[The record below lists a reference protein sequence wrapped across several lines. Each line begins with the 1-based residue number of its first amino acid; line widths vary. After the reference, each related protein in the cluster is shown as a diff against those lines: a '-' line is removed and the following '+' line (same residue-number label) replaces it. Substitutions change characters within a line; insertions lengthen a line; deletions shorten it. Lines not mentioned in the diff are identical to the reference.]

1 MPSGGCHNAQMSKF
15 DVLRKGSI
23 TSVEKKCLCLRKVTS
38 CRYLG
43 YCRLAVENSE
53 FQQQVVPVVTICSF
67 KKMSSSQG
75 DRDRCRNCV
84 KKNESEPQVVG
95 VLSSGSMSQQC

>member
-1 MPSGGCHNAQMSKF
+1 MRKCQSLM
-15 DVLRKGSI
+15 LRKGSI
-23 TSVEKKCLCLRKVTS
+23 TSVEKKCLCLKKVTS

-67 KKMSSSQG
+67 KK
-75 DRDRCRNCV
+75 
-84 KKNESEPQVVG
+84 NEFEPR
-95 VLSSGSMSQQC
+95 